1 VLLVLTLLRFQST
14 IPHEISITHA
24 ARVHDQV
31 RTFGDGNVKT
41 YFKLTQWYVGT
52 LPPHPSTNYT
62 PPEILGRIELE
73 VAVLSHQEDWLPIY
87 WFLLAVV
94 PETKPT
100 TSLSSVAA
108 LIHDK
113 VILQKDSE
121 NCQHLGIREL

>member
-1 VLLVLTLLRFQST
+1 VT
-14 IPHEISITHA
+14 
-24 ARVHDQV
+24 
-31 RTFGDGNVKT
+31 TFGDGNVKT

-62 PPEILGRIELE
+62 PPEILERIELE
-73 VAVLSHQEDWLPIY
+73 VAVLTHQEDWLPIY
-87 WFLLAVV
+87 WFSLAVV
-94 PETKPT
+94 PEAKPT

-121 NCQHLGIREL
+121 NRQHLGIQEQTFQKAQLARSVSTVVRMQRMGGRSFQRI